1 MARPSG
7 TSRWNLQMGVRE
19 LLAKS
24 GKLKLANFSEERVP
38 TACTARPLCVRRW

>member
-1 MARPSG
+1 
-7 TSRWNLQMGVRE
+7 MGVRE